1 MLNTN
6 LCYFLIGVCQVS
18 KSNLVNLLLF
28 TSKAALKVE
37 VIRDVIIH
45 D

>member
-6 LCYFLIGVCQVS
+6 LFYCLIGVS
-18 KSNLVNLLLF
+18 KCNLINLLLF
-28 TSKAALKVE
+28 TSIAALKVE